1 MWEQDFEASK
11 AILSKNI
18 KSLRHERG
26 IAQERLGLESG
37 VNRTLVSKIE
47 RQIANPSLE
56 ILTKIA
62 TQLQVTVTEL
72 LTKKE

>member
-11 AILSKNI
+11 AILSENI

-37 VNRTLVSKIE
+37 VDRTLVSKIE

-62 TQLQVTVTEL
+62 AQLQVTVTAL
-72 LTKKE
+72 LTKRK

>member
-1 MWEQDFEASK
+1 MWEQDFKVSK

-37 VNRTLVSKIE
+37 VDRTLVSKIE

-56 ILTKIA
+56 TLTKIA

-72 LTKKE
+72 LTKRK

>member
-1 MWEQDFEASK
+1 MWKQDFVALRV
-11 AILSKNI
+11 ILSENI
-18 KSLRHERG
+18 KSLRQQRG

-37 VNRTLVSKIE
+37 VDRTLVSKIE

-56 ILTKIA
+56 TLTKIA
-62 TQLQVTVTEL
+62 AQLQVTVTEL